1 MSAIMEAT
9 KAINQA
15 NYGSVSMRVGVFR
28 SRTTLTKDIEM
39 VARAKG
45 SPTMLER
52 LALLRLGAF
61 MLLRGFFK
69 DGE

>member
-1 MSAIMEAT
+1 
-9 KAINQA
+9 
-15 NYGSVSMRVGVFR
+15 
-28 SRTTLTKDIEM
+28 M

-69 DGE
+69 DGEYNDL